1 MNFIR
6 KIFLEKLV
14 FICGLIVMAF
24 EIIASRILGPFV
36 GTSITVWT
44 SIIGIILLS
53 LSLGYVIGGRMAD
66 NKPQHS
72 RLALIVIFAGIL
84 LMLVTTVKNYI
95 IGGFV
100 ELSDNLYVVSV
111 FSSLLLL
118 APPSI
123 LLGMVS
129 PFAARL
135 RINDLQSSGA
145 TVGYLYAISTLGSIA
160 GTLLAGFVL
169 IPFFGTTAILY
180 TFSATLILFGFLQLI
195 IYRTQNSN
203 NA

>member
-1 MNFIR
+1 
-6 KIFLEKLV
+6 L
-14 FICGLIVMAF
+14 LI
-24 EIIASRILGPFV
+24 
-36 GTSITVWT
+36 
-44 SIIGIILLS
+44 
-53 LSLGYVIGGRMAD
+53 
-66 NKPQHS
+66 
-72 RLALIVIFAGIL
+72 
-84 LMLVTTVKNYI
+84 LVTIVKNYI
-95 IGGFV
+95 IEGFV

-135 RINDLQSSGA
+135 RIRDLHSSGA

-169 IPFFGTTAILY
+169 IPFFGTSAILY
-180 TFSATLILFGFLQLI
+180 AFSAILILFGFFQLI
-195 IYRTQNSN
+195 IYGTQKSN
-203 NA
+203 ND

>member
-53 LSLGYVIGGRMAD
+53 LSLGYVIGGRLAD
-66 NKPQHS
+66 KKPLHS
-72 RLALIVIFAGIL
+72 RLAIIVILAGIL
-84 LMLVTTVKNYI
+84 LILVTIVKNYI
-95 IGGFV
+95 IEGFV

-135 RINDLQSSGA
+135 RIRDLHSSGA

-169 IPFFGTTAILY
+169 IPFFGTSAILY
-180 TFSATLILFGFLQLI
+180 AFSAILILFGFFQLI
-195 IYRTQNSN
+195 IYGTQKSN
-203 NA
+203 ND